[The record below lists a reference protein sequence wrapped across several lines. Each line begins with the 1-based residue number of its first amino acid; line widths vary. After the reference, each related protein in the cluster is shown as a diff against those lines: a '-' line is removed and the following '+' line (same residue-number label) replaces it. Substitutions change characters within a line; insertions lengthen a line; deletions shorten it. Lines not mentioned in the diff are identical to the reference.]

1 MIDPLGSVRVP
12 AFGSSVGAF
21 AVEGGPAGGAG
32 IAGEALGAPALA
44 CASSLQ
50 MAASVMVGCCACVLV
65 TTRTTAT
72 ATRTPAV
79 APILRMVCLPR
90 SRCSRRKD
98 CFKTDAHNHCDCR
111 VAVLSV

>member
-21 AVEGGPAGGAG
+21 AMEGGPVGGAG
-32 IAGEALGAPALA
+32 SAGEALGAPALA

-50 MAASVMVGCCACVLV
+50 MAASVTVGCCACVLV
-65 TTRTTAT
+65 TTRRIQT

-79 APILRMVCLPR
+79 VPILSICPSHVRADARTPKAR
-90 SRCSRRKD
+90 SRPMPIVIDDRRPG
-98 CFKTDAHNHCDCR
+98 
-111 VAVLSV
+111 